1 MVSPLSQKQL
11 SKLLRYKR
19 GMRSQRAFA
28 AELGI
33 SYTCLQKWEN
43 MVSFPNTANLLK
55 LSRVFGFNNL
65 ESFMAYLNETEV
77 TYPEEEQLVAEI
89 LGKLRH
95 LPPARAIQLLETA
108 LELLKAAAN
117 SKGDA

>member
-1 MVSPLSQKQL
+1 
-11 SKLLRYKR
+11 
-19 GMRSQRAFA
+19 MRSQRAFA